1 MAEDW
6 VDRHVAR
13 WRDHWI
19 DIHFDDEVE
28 GVVERIGAISRYLKS
43 TKKDA
48 LTDTGLQ
55 DFEYD
60 TLHMLMIRDTP
71 GHASPTDLA
80 ADLGVSPAGMTG
92 RLDGLEK
99 AGWIQRRPSAEDRR
113 RIGIEVT
120 RSGAD
125 IWRRAIARRGS
136 AEEDLVGVLT
146 RAEQRQLNALLKK
159 MTLTL
164 EPDADH
170 QAT

>member
-1 MAEDW
+1 MAEDC

-28 GVVERIGAISRYLKS
+28 GVVERIGAIARYLKS
-43 TKKDA
+43 TKKAA
-48 LTDTGLQ
+48 LADTGLQ

-71 GHASPTDLA
+71 GHASPTALA
-80 ADLGVSPAGMTG
+80 HDLGVSPAGITG

-99 AGWIQRRPSAEDRR
+99 AGWIQRRASAEDRR
-113 RIGIEVT
+113 RIGVEVT

-125 IWRRAIARRGS
+125 TWRRAMGRRGD
-136 AEEDLVGVLT
+136 AENALVGVLT
-146 RAEQRQLNALLKK
+146 AKEQAQLNRLLKK
-159 MTLTL
+159 LTLTL
-164 EPDADH
+164 EPE
-170 QAT
+170 

>member
-28 GVVERIGAISRYLKS
+28 GVVERIGAIARYLRS

-48 LTDTGLQ
+48 LADTGLQ

-60 TLHMLMIRDTP
+60 TLHLLMIRDTP

-80 ADLGVSPAGMTG
+80 SDLGVSPAGMTG

-99 AGWIQRRPSAEDRR
+99 AGWVQRTHSPDDRR
-113 RIGIEVT
+113 RVVVEIT
-120 RSGAD
+120 KSGAE
-125 IWRRAIARRGS
+125 IWRRAMAIRGS
-136 AEEDLVGVLT
+136 QEEEMVGVLSERE
-146 RAEQRQLNALLKK
+146 RAQLDRLLKK
-159 MTLTL
+159 LTL
-164 EPDADH
+164 WTE
-170 QAT
+170 TR

>member
-1 MAEDW
+1 MNLLSTILVAMAEDW

-28 GVVERIGAISRYLKS
+28 AAVERIGAIARYLKS

-99 AGWIQRRPSAEDRR
+99 AGWIQRRPSRGGPAPDRR
-113 RIGIEVT
+113 RG
-120 RSGAD
+120 D
-125 IWRRAIARRGS
+125 PRRGRHLAPGHRAAAAAPRRSWS
-136 AEEDLVGVLT
+136 ARSPRPSSASST
-146 RAEQRQLNALLKK
+146 SSSRR
-159 MTLTL
+159 
-164 EPDADH
+164 
-170 QAT
+170 